1 MTNYIELESLDSKT
15 RYCLAD
21 TMAMVDLYRDAL
33 DSLDGIISALNGRTM
48 IVIKEVIKESF
59 EKCTEIGCTTDTLNE
74 FEEKMQSKIHESN
87 IPIVLGKLPKIIL
100 KEASVQH
107 AKKEYPNRYG
117 APLSAVDCLLLC
129 TAVRF
134 PNIDIMTSDCTLS
147 DAISKQCG
155 PFRTCTSRTD
165 YYRRRYNTNW
175 FAKILAGTEVEW
187 LEGGTMLAYV
197 AEHGG
202 MVVLDTTEQEARV
215 ISCDISDQP
224 YAGDVIK
231 EFFMMP
237 IQSQY
242 CSCDSGD
249 YSDKIKCTCKDVPY
263 KPDSGL
269 SKMKIAGFLNSMS
282 ARNRNRLWKVVKSY
296 R

>member
-1 MTNYIELESLDSKT
+1 MKYTQLESLDPNT

-21 TMAMVDLYRDAL
+21 TMALVDLYRDAL
-33 DSLDGIISALNGRTM
+33 DSLEGIISALNGRTM
-48 IVIKEVIKESF
+48 IVIRDVIAESF
-59 EKCTEIGCTTDTLNE
+59 EKCTEIGCTSDTFGV
-74 FEEKMQSKIHESN
+74 FENAMLYKIYEID
-87 IPIVLGKLPKIIL
+87 IPVFLGRLPKIIL

-117 APLSAVDCLLLC
+117 TPLSAVDCLLLC

-147 DAISKQCG
+147 DAISSQCG
-155 PFRTCTSRTD
+155 HSRTCTSRTD

-187 LEGGTMLAYV
+187 LEGGNMLAYV

-215 ISCDISDQP
+215 ISCDISDKQ

-242 CSCDSGD
+242 CSCNSGD
-249 YSDKIKCTCKDVPY
+249 YSDKLKCTCKDVPY

-269 SKMKIAGFLNSMS
+269 SRM
-282 ARNRNRLWKVVKSY
+282 RLRVFWIPC
-296 R
+296 RRENAINCGRL

>member
-1 MTNYIELESLDSKT
+1 MTDYRELKLLDPNI
-15 RYCLAD
+15 RYCMAD

-33 DSLDGIISALNGRTM
+33 DSLDGITAALNGRTM

-87 IPIVLGKLPKIIL
+87 IPVVLGKLPKSVL
-100 KEASVQH
+100 KEAVSQH

-117 APLSAVDCLLLC
+117 APLSIVDCMLLY
-129 TAVRF
+129 TAVHF
-134 PNIDIMTSDCTLS
+134 HNIDIMTSDCTLS
-147 DAISKQCG
+147 DAISNQCG
-155 PFRTCTSRTD
+155 HSRSCTSRTD

-175 FAKILAGTEVEW
+175 FVKILAGTEVEW

-197 AEHGG
+197 TENGDMA
-202 MVVLDTTEQEARV
+202 VLDTTQQEVSV
-215 ISCDISDQP
+215 ISCDISDKP
-224 YAGDVIK
+224 YAGDVIR

-237 IQSQY
+237 VQSQY
-242 CSCDSGD
+242 CICGSTD
-249 YSDKIKCTCKDVPY
+249 YSDKVKCTCKDVPY

-269 SKMKIAGFLNSMS
+269 SRMKMAGFLDSMS
-282 ARNRNRLWKVVKSY
+282 ARNRNKLWKVVKSY
-296 R
+296 W